1 MPDFLNGFNSQGLI
15 KWGGEDSTN
24 YGIVVRDSPVF
35 DKPKRKQTIFSVPG
49 RNGAILFQQDAFED
63 VVRTYPVW
71 IAEEMEED
79 SGGVVTGTL
88 SERVS
93 AVTAWLNSKTGY
105 QELEDSFEPDF
116 YRLAYYSG
124 DDSFSDDMLQY
135 GQADLRFTC
144 RPERFYKYAKT
155 AVEVAN
161 GATMTNPTK
170 FASKPL
176 IHIEGSGNVT
186 ITFGGKSITADV
198 FDYINIDCDTMNE
211 YRLTT
216 ENRNDKITGSF
227 PSLLPDSN
235 SIVITGT
242 TTLVTITPR
251 YFTI

>member
-15 KWGGEDSTN
+15 KWGGEDSTD
-24 YGIVVRDSPVF
+24 YGIVVRESPVF
-35 DKPKRKQTIFSVPG
+35 DKPKRKQTIISVPG

-71 IAEEMEED
+71 IAEETEED

-198 FDYINIDCDTMNE
+198 FDYINIDCDTMNA